1 MPKNTQAVPKKQA
14 VSTGATGQQA
24 VPSSAP
30 SGGNGM
36 VGLDQALE
44 RSQQQT
50 QPTPTEKPTVQ
61 QQVNPFQQSTQTQ
74 QTTTTQGTGDGIS
87 KALETVQATQIDK
100 GAMETAAHT
109 DTQPTQT
116 LDAQQKTKT
125 PRGGKPMEAPLG
137 DGQEDVLYGRA
148 DRHDQPVTKRPE
160 GTDVLALM
168 EYLKGLKEKKE
179 SQDDYLGGDGG
190 DGTGATPTEEK
201 PTIDTEETLEDPYSK
216 TIEDYQTEVKT
227 YIDDLKAMTEADL
240 AAYAEKTGMTIDE
253 AKAKID
259 GIIADL
265 EASMPEGKADRVGR
279 VDTAEEESLLDQL
292 RAAQEEQAKTQIDY
306 AVKTGV
312 DELTR
317 AEEDAQSQFQTMRDQ
332 IAANE
337 RQALDNQA
345 LYAEARGD
353 KGGIGQAQYGS
364 IQNNAAT
371 NQLTVNRQQTQLA
384 TDTARQIAD
393 LRAKG
398 EFEKADKLLSISQE
412 YLSKL
417 MQLKQ
422 WADEA
427 NISIDEFNIGV
438 QQWEQEYQAKLQQ
451 TLADL
456 QIGATQWGTGL
467 DLDREGALLDAQ
479 LDLARMDTD
488 LNISLADKLASMQ
501 LDATART
508 EEKAADAA
516 KQMIQLGLQPT
527 DEQLKA
533 IGWTKDQYDAY
544 QDALE
549 KAQQAIQTGT
559 GTGGRTAF
567 DQLSAD
573 VQDLIIDGADTGAI
587 QDIIEHYWQGDAI
600 TAEEKRL
607 VEQQLQKAI
616 GRGKSPAE

>member
-1 MPKNTQAVPKKQA
+1 MPKNTQAVPSTAPTDQKKQA
-14 VSTGATGQQA
+14 MSTGTTAKTAGGPQA
-24 VPSSAP
+24 VPSGTP
-30 SGGNGM
+30 M

-50 QPTPTEKPTVQ
+50 QPTPTEKPTTQ
-61 QQVNPFQQSTQTQ
+61 QQVNPFQQTGQQ
-74 QTTTTQGTGDGIS
+74 QTTTQTGDGIS
-87 KALETVQATQIDK
+87 KALETVQAMQTDK

-116 LDAQQKTKT
+116 LDAQQKAKT

-137 DGQEDVLYGRA
+137 DEQEDVLYGRA

-160 GTDVLALM
+160 G
-168 EYLKGLKEKKE
+168 LKEE
-179 SQDDYLGGDGG
+179 DQDDDLGGGGGGGGGG
-190 DGTGATPTEEK
+190 DGTGTTPTEEK

-216 TIEDYQTEVKT
+216 TIEDFQTEVRG

-279 VDTAEEESLLDQL
+279 VDTVEEESLLDEIK
-292 RAAQEEQAKTQIDY
+292 AAQEEQAQKQIDY

-422 WADEA
+422 WADET
-427 NISIDEFNIGV
+427 NVSIDEFNIGV

-501 LDATART
+501 LDATHRT

-533 IGWTKDQYDAY
+533 IGWTKDQYTAYKDAM
-544 QDALE
+544 DR
-549 KAQQAIQTGT
+549 AQQAIQTGT

-573 VQDLIIDGADTGAI
+573 IQDLIIDGRDAGMI
-587 QDIIEHYWQGDAI
+587 QEIIKHYWQGDAI

-607 VEQQLQKAI
+607 AEQQLQKAI
-616 GRGKSPAE
+616 DRGMTPAE